1 MTIAMDSD
9 MASILIG
16 TGILVNKLM
25 LGSYNEHDI
34 MQVSYVYMKPY
45 QSRH

>member
-1 MTIAMDSD
+1 

-16 TGILVNKLM
+16 TGPGMVKLM

-45 QSRH
+45 QSRL